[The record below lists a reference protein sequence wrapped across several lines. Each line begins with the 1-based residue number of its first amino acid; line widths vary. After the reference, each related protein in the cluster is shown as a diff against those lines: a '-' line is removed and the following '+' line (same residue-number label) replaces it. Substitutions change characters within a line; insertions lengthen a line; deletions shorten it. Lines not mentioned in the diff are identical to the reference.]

1 MKYDKGQFSAS
12 GEYVARK
19 PFDFQGEH
27 FAYGVKFDFL
37 RIGCSARKL
46 RQLWDN
52 GFIVPLGILPE
63 RALTS
68 PDADPG
74 DEADDQAD
82 MKADADAKAKRA
94 EAGRKSAETRAAKKA
109 AQEA

>member
-1 MKYDKGQFSAS
+1 MKYDKGLFLSS

-27 FAYGVKFDFL
+27 FAHGVLFDFA

-63 RALTS
+63 RAPIEPS

-74 DEADDQAD
+74 DEAEA
-82 MKADADAKAKRA
+82 ALNAKRA

-109 AQEA
+109 AREE